1 MSQTPA
7 LTSRR
12 RPGWSAALALAVG
25 ALLFWLAVRQVDWA
39 SVAEAVRRVS
49 PLWLAAGAGALAVA
63 HVFLAMR
70 WRVLV
75 NADARVSLT
84 DAFDFLMIGLFA
96 GIVLTPRLGDVARA
110 VAAGRFHGLSAS
122 RLFGTIMIERLL
134 DVIMLLTFGVLL
146 AQLMAIPPPVRAGLF
161 TLLGAAVAAMVVVWM
176 GAAGPLGLGTRVLER
191 LRGPQSRSI
200 AMFARFV
207 EGTSVVRVGGKLPA
221 ALTMAVLAWGTT
233 AVTTTCYLLAFGLD
247 VPWYAGA
254 FVIMVINLG
263 GLVPAPPAG
272 LGVYHYL
279 AALALAP
286 WLDDPS
292 TAFAFALVSHAVSF
306 GTVLTLGTFSLARKG
321 LSVGVLRRMAAEGN
335 EAGAA

>member
-1 MSQTPA
+1 MSEMPGVTP
-7 LTSRR
+7 RR
-12 RPGWSAALALAVG
+12 RPGWYAALALSVG
-25 ALLFWLAVRQVDWA
+25 ALLLWLAVRQVDWA
-39 SVAEAVRRVS
+39 NVAEAVSRVS
-49 PLWLAAGAGALAVA
+49 PLWLATGAAALAVA

-75 NADARVSLT
+75 NADARVTLT

-134 DVIMLLTFGVLL
+134 DVIMLLTFGVTL
-146 AQLMAIPPPVRAGLF
+146 AQLMAIPPPIRAGLL

-176 GAAGPLGLGTRVLER
+176 GAVGPLGLVARVLER
-191 LRGPQSRSI
+191 LRGPRSRSL

-207 EGTSVVRVGGKLPA
+207 DGTSVVRVGGTLPA
-221 ALTMAVLAWGTT
+221 ALTIATLAWVTT
-233 AVTTTCYLLAFGLD
+233 AVTTTCYLWAFGIE

-254 FVIMVINLG
+254 FVILVINLG

-286 WLDDPS
+286 WVDDRS

-306 GTVLTLGTFSLARKG
+306 GTLLMLATFSLARKG
-321 LSVGVLRRMAAEGN
+321 LSVGVLRRMAAEPN
-335 EAGAA
+335 EAGVR